1 MTTAVPL
8 CSFTVLTFVWN
19 KEKSKIESNRSSQLE
34 NRAMRKLSA
43 TAEKAKF
50 IGGVLAD
57 TYFNKR
63 RYYVHQVEEY
73 SVIEIKITSVLIYC
87 LTVRNRNVTAFL

>member
-19 KEKSKIESNRSSQLE
+19 KEKSKIES
-34 NRAMRKLSA
+34 

-57 TYFNKR
+57 TYSNKR
-63 RYYVHQVEEY
+63 RYYVHQVKEY
-73 SVIEIKITSVLIYC
+73 SVIEIKITSALIYY
-87 LTVRNRNVTAFL
+87 LTVRNRNVTAFFIISIYI